1 MTRCCLELLGENG
14 LMHQS
19 DYPHAEA
26 HFPDT
31 ASMVM
36 DWSIWEK
43 FSEITKRKYMG
54 GNAETFLRLT

>member
-1 MTRCCLELLGENG
+1 
-14 LMHQS
+14 MHQS

-31 ASMVM
+31 AGMVM
-36 DWSIWEK
+36 DWPIWEK
-43 FSEITKRKYMG
+43 FSDSTKRKYMG